1 MGPRELEELDVVE
14 MTAGGGR
21 VPPHSEEAEQGVL
34 GALLLDPSRIIDAQ
48 EMIQPDDFFSKRNGI
63 LYSALLELSDVGAP
77 VDMVHVMERLMAQER
92 LEAAGGRGYILQLTN
107 VAASPAHLRH
117 HLKIV
122 HENALLRR
130 LIGTAN
136 GIIESAYSTR
146 PIDDQVEVLMNQS
159 ESDIFAVADAGDSG
173 GPVSIDQAVQE
184 TFKRIESSKQGDL
197 DGVSS
202 GYYQLDE
209 MTGGFSGGQLIIL
222 AARPAMGKTALALN
236 LMLNATVNDGDKAKV
251 LFFSLEMG
259 RESIVSRFLCTRS
272 RVYMHKLRKGTLSDR
287 DWSELTRAAGELSEL
302 KITVDDTPG
311 LLVAAI
317 RSRARRVKQR
327 DGLNMIV
334 VDYLQLMSQPR
345 AESRQME
352 ISQISRALKELAR
365 ELDVPVIALS
375 QLSRAVESRDNKRPQ
390 LSDLRESGSI
400 EQDAD
405 LVMMLFRQE
414 YYDMMKSRAGDADGG
429 APNADNEN
437 RAELILAKQR
447 NGPTGTVKLMFFSD
461 TMRFENPAPS
471 ISEPLGSPMP

>member
-1 MGPRELEELDVVE
+1 M
-14 MTAGGGR
+14 
-21 VPPHSEEAEQGVL
+21 
-34 GALLLDPSRIIDAQ
+34 
-48 EMIQPDDFFSKRNGI
+48 
-63 LYSALLELSDVGAP
+63 
-77 VDMVHVMERLMAQER
+77 
-92 LEAAGGRGYILQLTN
+92 
-107 VAASPAHLRH
+107 
-117 HLKIV
+117 
-122 HENALLRR
+122 
-130 LIGTAN
+130 
-136 GIIESAYSTR
+136 
-146 PIDDQVEVLMNQS
+146 
-159 ESDIFAVADAGDSG
+159 
-173 GPVSIDQAVQE
+173 
-184 TFKRIESSKQGDL
+184 
-197 DGVSS
+197 
-202 GYYQLDE
+202 
-209 MTGGFSGGQLIIL
+209 
-222 AARPAMGKTALALN
+222 
-236 LMLNATVNDGDKAKV
+236 
-251 LFFSLEMG
+251 
-259 RESIVSRFLCTRS
+259 
-272 RVYMHKLRKGTLSDR
+272 
-287 DWSELTRAAGELSEL
+287 
-302 KITVDDTPG
+302 
-311 LLVAAI
+311 
-317 RSRARRVKQR
+317 KQR

-414 YYDMMKSRAGDADGG
+414 YYDMMKSRAGDADGD